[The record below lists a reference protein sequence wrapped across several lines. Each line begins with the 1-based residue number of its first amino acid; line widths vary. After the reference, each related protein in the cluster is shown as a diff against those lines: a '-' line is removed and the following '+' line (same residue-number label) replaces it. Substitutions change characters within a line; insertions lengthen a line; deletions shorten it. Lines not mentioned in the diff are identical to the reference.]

1 MYYVDVTYAPQ
12 ALLDVRAYLRPL
24 TGLSDAQLGIVGDEN
39 HDGGY
44 HHGWDERR
52 ISNGVTSDYSWNE
65 SSRDSSH
72 KTNAARALDVGMFP
86 QLRDMS
92 VWIVEQCKAGAPDT
106 LDMREVIY
114 SPDGKVVLRWDR
126 LGIRTSGDPS
136 HLTHTHFDWFADAEH
151 RPKTGPFQ
159 RFFEEYA
166 VALTQRELAIIS
178 NAYQVLY
185 EWVHEHDPVE
195 WVTDLETGKFTTF
208 ANLPLQRARRMDQTL
223 EEINEKISALGTG
236 TGISEDRLREIIREE
251 IAKTRLS

>member
-1 MYYVDVTYAPQ
+1 MTYAPQ

-24 TGLSDAQLGIVGDEN
+24 TGLSDVELGIVCDDN
-39 HDGGY
+39 HNGGY
-44 HHGWDERR
+44 HCGWDQRR

-159 RFFEEYA
+159 RFFEGDDMGNYGPLGEPTN
-166 VALTQRELAIIS
+166 VADYNRDYPDSMIADLHAALVQGTTGWGTPQGGA
-178 NAYQVLY
+178 AGWFLY
-185 EWVHEHDPVE
+185 KR
-195 WVTDLETGKFTTF
+195 L
-208 ANLPLQRARRMDQTL
+208 DQI
-223 EEINEKISALGTG
+223 EAKLGSG
-236 TGISEDRLREIIREE
+236 GAGISEDRLREIIREE

>member
-1 MYYVDVTYAPQ
+1 MTYAPQ
-12 ALLDVRAYLRPL
+12 ALLDLRAYLRPL
-24 TGLSDAQLGIVGDEN
+24 TGLPDAELGIVGDKN

-44 HHGWDERR
+44 HHGWDNR
-52 ISNGVTSDYSWNE
+52 STNNGATDDYSWTE

-86 QLRDMS
+86 ELRKMS
-92 VWIVEQCKAGAPDT
+92 VWIVEQCKAGASDT

-126 LGIRTSGDPS
+126 LGIRSSGDNS
-136 HLTHTHFDWFADAEH
+136 HLEHTHFSWFADAEH
-151 RPKTGPFQ
+151 RAKTGPFQ

-185 EWVHEHDPVE
+185 ETVHEHDPIQ
-195 WVTDLETGKFTTF
+195 WVTDLDTQQFITLP
-208 ANLPLQRARRMDQTL
+208 NRPLQRAKRVDEQL
-223 EEINEKISALGTG
+223 VLLDEKISALSNSAT
-236 TGISEDRLREIIREE
+236 ISESRLREIIREE
-251 IAKTRLS
+251 IAKTTLS

>member
-1 MYYVDVTYAPQ
+1 MTYAPQ
-12 ALLDVRAYLRPL
+12 ALLDLRAYLRPL
-24 TGLSDAQLGIVGDEN
+24 TGLSDAELGIVGDSN

-44 HHGWDERR
+44 HHGWDNRNT
-52 ISNGVTSDYSWNE
+52 SNGVTSDYSWTE
-65 SSRDSSH
+65 SNRDASH
-72 KTNAARALDVGMFP
+72 KTNAASAFDLGMFSW
-86 QLRDMS
+86 LRELS
-92 VWIVEQCKAGAPDT
+92 VWMVDQCVAGAPDT
-106 LDMREVIY
+106 LDIREIIY

-126 LGIRTSGDPS
+126 LGVRTSGDSS
-136 HLTHTHFDWFADAEH
+136 HQTHTHFSWFRDAELAS
-151 RPKTGPFQ
+151 KTGPFQ

-185 EWVHEHDPVE
+185 EWVHEHDPIQ
-195 WVTDLETGKFTTF
+195 WVTDLDTGKFTTF
-208 ANLPLQRARRMDQTL
+208 ANLPLQRAKRMDQTL